1 MGIIRISCRVGGLVA
16 AVAVVATAGPV
27 GSASATTIT
36 GTAQQG
42 QTLTADPGLP
52 LSGVTF
58 QWEDCDASGANCVPI
73 PGATSQTYTLT
84 AGDVGKTI
92 VAEVWG
98 GPPGPVASDPTSVV
112 LSAGPVNTSPP
123 AVSVFAVPFTATP
136 GTWTGD
142 PTSYAY
148 QWMVCDPSATNFI
161 DPGPITPGWL
171 NPACTAIAG
180 ATATTYTATPAQ
192 AGSGFAVE
200 VWATNA
206 LGTNG
211 PVQSPV
217 ERDFPE
223 VGVPP
228 TYTPTLP
235 TPAPPTFSSTSAL
248 PSINGATTVGTELTA
263 STGSWTAAAGLS
275 ITYGYQWERCNS
287 STCSAIAG
295 ATGSTYTPTSAD
307 IGDKLEVLINAVDR
321 YGSNSEASAE
331 VGPITEP
338 PFSTA
343 SMKRLARSLDG
354 AIAPR
359 GRRTTIGRLL
369 RAGGFAAAIS
379 AMPPGR
385 LTLSW
390 TAMVPGRSRTIQ
402 LGRASVEVPD
412 SGDATLRLVLSR
424 AARAFLRKAPALR
437 VRARATLLVA
447 GELPIDGTATFMLP
461 R

>member
-16 AVAVVATAGPV
+16 AVAVVAAAGPV

-98 GPPGPVASDPTSVV
+98 APFGPVASNPTAVV
-112 LSAGPVNTSPP
+112 LSAGPTNTSPP
-123 AVSVFAVPFTATP
+123 AVSVFTIPFTATP

-148 QWMVCDPSATNFI
+148 QWMVCDMSATNFI
-161 DPGPITPGWL
+161 DPGPIPPGWL
-171 NPACTAIAG
+171 NPVCTTIPG
-180 ATATTYTATPAQ
+180 ATGTTYTETPAEV
-192 AGSGFAVE
+192 GSGFAVE

-217 ERDFPE
+217 ERDYPE

-228 TYTPTLP
+228 SYTPTLP
-235 TPAPPTFSSTSAL
+235 TPEPPTFSSTSAL
-248 PSINGATTVGTELTA
+248 PSITGATTVGAALTA
-263 STGSWTAAAGLS
+263 STGSWTAPAGLS
-275 ITYGYQWERCNS
+275 ITYGYQWERCDES
-287 STCSAIAG
+287 GCTAISG
-295 ATGSTYTPTSAD
+295 ATDSNYSPTSAD
-307 IGDKLEVLINAVDR
+307 VGDKLEVLINAADR
-321 YGSNSEASAE
+321 YGSNIQPSAQF
-331 VGPITEP
+331 GPITEA
-338 PFSTA
+338 PFNAA
-343 SMKRLARSLDG
+343 SAKRFAHSLDG
-354 AIAPR
+354 AITPR
-359 GRRTTIGRLL
+359 GRTTIGRLL
-369 RAGGFAAAIS
+369 RAGGFAAPIR

-385 LTLSW
+385 LNVSW
-390 TAMVPGRSRTIQ
+390 TATFPGRSRTIQ
-402 LGRASVEVPD
+402 LGRASVEVPN

-424 AARAFLRKAPALR
+424 TARVFLRNASALR

-447 GELPIDGTATFMLP
+447 GELPIDGTATFML
-461 R
+461 RR